1 MLDQRF
7 RVIAEIRSNG
17 NGCECLTFGPPARTT
32 MSGQADVGTF
42 LPASE
47 ALSSLSE
54 VELSERFD
62 RAIGKLFGEP

>member
-1 MLDQRF
+1 MLAQRF

-17 NGCECLTFGPPARTT
+17 NGREGLRFGPPARTT

-47 ALSSLSE
+47 ALSELSE
-54 VELSERFD
+54 V
-62 RAIGKLFGEP
+62 